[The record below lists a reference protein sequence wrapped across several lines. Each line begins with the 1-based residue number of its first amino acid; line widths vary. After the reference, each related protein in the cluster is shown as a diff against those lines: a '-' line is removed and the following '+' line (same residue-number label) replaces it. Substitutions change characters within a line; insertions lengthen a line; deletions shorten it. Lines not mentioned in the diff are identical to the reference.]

1 MFELTCYSRRHSL
14 PSTTSQTRKETSG
27 VVCLSFC
34 PYSKYCPLTWTGRT
48 AVCNEHRR
56 RERPKTQNTEQKLR
70 RKIPLLQQFLH
81 FYSPAPKPPR
91 LVLISYANT
100 THAIITSTGLHTTKP
115 EQGPLISVKGFIKL
129 PFSFSR
135 LHPQKQYYNLH
146 LIYWFMQFPFL
157 HNFRITSSLSS
168 HRFLHLKLQVT
179 FDLIWILYSTHQ
191 ARLHR
196 S

>member
-1 MFELTCYSRRHSL
+1 MNTEEEKG
-14 PSTTSQTRKETSG
+14 RK
-27 VVCLSFC
+27 
-34 PYSKYCPLTWTGRT
+34 
-48 AVCNEHRR
+48 HR
-56 RERPKTQNTEQKLR
+56 TQNTEQKLR

-91 LVLISYANT
+91 LVLISNANT
-100 THAIITSTGLHTTKP
+100 THTIITSTGLHTTKP
-115 EQGPLISVKGFIKL
+115 AQGPLISVKGFSKL

-146 LIYWFMQFPFL
+146 LIYRFMQFPFL

-179 FDLIWILYSTHQ
+179 FDLIWILHSIHQ

>member
-1 MFELTCYSRRHSL
+1 MSLFQIL
-14 PSTTSQTRKETSG
+14 PSD
-27 VVCLSFC
+27 VD
-34 PYSKYCPLTWTGRT
+34 WTDSCAQRT
-48 AVCNEHRR
+48 PKKREAENTEHRTEVVKKNPSAPAVSALLLAR
-56 RERPKTQNTEQKLR
+56 AQTSSPCAHIICQNNTRLSQALDST
-70 RKIPLLQQFLH
+70 PL
-81 FYSPAPKPPR
+81 S
-91 LVLISYANT
+91 
-100 THAIITSTGLHTTKP
+100 HT
-115 EQGPLISVKGFIKL
+115 QGPLISVKGFSKL

-179 FDLIWILYSTHQ
+179 FDLIWILHSTHQ